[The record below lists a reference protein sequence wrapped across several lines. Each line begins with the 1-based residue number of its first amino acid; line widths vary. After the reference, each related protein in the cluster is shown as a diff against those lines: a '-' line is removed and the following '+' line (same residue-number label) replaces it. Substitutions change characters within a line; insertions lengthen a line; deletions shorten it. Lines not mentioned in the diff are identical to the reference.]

1 MRITSKQE
9 FQNALKVPNK
19 IDCFDDD
26 ILRITQKAIKE
37 IIKYINEFE
46 DTHDLIVKY
55 KKTYMIIEIVFNQDG
70 GLDLWKID
78 LNEYKSIVGEDKL
91 QEMIQEYEEELKNEK

>member
-1 MRITSKQE
+1 MRVTTKEE
-9 FQNALKVPNK
+9 FQKALKTKNK
-19 IDCFDDD
+19 IDCFDTD

-70 GLDLWKID
+70 NIDIWKVD

-91 QEMIQEYEEELKNEK
+91 QEMIREYEGR